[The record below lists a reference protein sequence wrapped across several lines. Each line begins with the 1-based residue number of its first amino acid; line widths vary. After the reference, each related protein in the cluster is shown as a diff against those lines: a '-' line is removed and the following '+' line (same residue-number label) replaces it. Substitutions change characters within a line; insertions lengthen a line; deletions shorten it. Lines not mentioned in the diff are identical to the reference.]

1 MSINSET
8 LYGGLSSIPQ
18 TSCSEKQQIIN
29 TILNE
34 ELKEKRKPHEI
45 DILRQKL
52 KDKALLID
60 KSYSSAK
67 FTKKV
72 KKKKREYKLTQ
83 KTRRLK
89 ELNLHDIPKEGQKY
103 EYFKPLNNLWIQYVT
118 SKFSNQDGIVKKLNA
133 DDRLLK
139 MDYHGAF
146 MTVVNSKCKSYIG
159 IKGIV
164 AKETKYVLM
173 LVTQENTLKK
183 IPKKGSIFMF
193 EVQGYR
199 VKINGDAI
207 VGRPGVRISKKFK
220 SEFNSEL
227 LLNC

>member
-1 MSINSET
+1 MIINSDT
-8 LYGGLSSIPQ
+8 SYGQLSCIPK
-18 TSCSEKQQIIN
+18 TGSSENQQVID
-29 TILNE
+29 TVLNE
-34 ELKEKRKPHEI
+34 EFKEKRKPREI
-45 DILRQKL
+45 DLLRQKL

>member
-18 TSCSEKQQIIN
+18 TSCSEKQQIID

-45 DILRQKL
+45 DILRQNL

-164 AKETKYVLM
+164 AKENKYVLM

-193 EVQGYR
+193 EFQGYR

-207 VGRPGVRISKKFK
+207 VGRPGVRISKKIK